1 MAVMGVVIL
10 VSSARFSALF
20 APKQPEWPVLRS
32 SYISRLEPATHS
44 RVAGPR
50 ALLLPL
56 HGVSTV
62 AAALG
67 GGISREGAA
76 AMR

>member
-1 MAVMGVVIL
+1 
-10 VSSARFSALF
+10 
-20 APKQPEWPVLRS
+20 
-32 SYISRLEPATHS
+32 
-44 RVAGPR
+44 VAGPR